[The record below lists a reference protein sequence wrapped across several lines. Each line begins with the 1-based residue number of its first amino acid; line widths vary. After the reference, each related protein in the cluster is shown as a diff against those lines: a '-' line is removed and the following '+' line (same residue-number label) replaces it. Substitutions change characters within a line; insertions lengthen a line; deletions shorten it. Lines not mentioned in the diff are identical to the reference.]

1 MSALATIDLS
11 YLFVLL
17 GTGMVLGLKHAF
29 DADHVAAVSTI
40 VTRTDSLPKSLRYGA
55 VWGGGHTATLLVVGL
70 VVLLFKVT
78 ISDPVAAAFEGIVG
92 LMLIVLGVN
101 VFWSVLPMVG
111 GASTEEHDPSHG
123 HDHSEMPIVWR
134 SMDWRSFVV
143 GAVHGLAGSAA
154 LMLLVLSTVTS
165 VLAGIVYIL
174 VFGVGSILGML
185 FFSGVLALPLFLSG
199 DNARV
204 QQGIEML
211 AGLASFLLGV
221 LIVYEYL
228 AH

>member
-1 MSALATIDLS
+1 MYALATVDLS

-17 GTGMVLGLKHAF
+17 GTGMILGLKHAF
-29 DADHVAAVSTI
+29 DADHIAAVSTL

-78 ISDPVAAAFEGIVG
+78 IPDPVAAAFEGIVG

-101 VFWSVLPMVG
+101 VFWSVLPIG
-111 GASTEEHDPSHG
+111 GASAEEHEPSHG
-123 HDHSEMPIVWR
+123 HGHDAMPIVWR

-165 VLAGIVYIL
+165 VLAGVIYIL

-199 DNARV
+199 DNDRV
-204 QQGIEML
+204 QQSIEML

-228 AH
+228 MH

>member
-1 MSALATIDLS
+1 MYALATVDLS

-17 GTGMVLGLKHAF
+17 GTGMILGLKHAF
-29 DADHVAAVSTI
+29 DADHIAAVSTI
-40 VTRTDSLPKSLRYGA
+40 VTRTDSLPRSLRYGA
-55 VWGGGHTATLLVVGL
+55 VWGSGHTATLLVVGL

-78 ISDPVAAAFEGIVG
+78 IPDPVAAAFEGIVG

-101 VFWSVLPMVG
+101 VFWSVLATNG
-111 GASTEEHDPSHG
+111 DASVEERGQSHG
-123 HDHSEMPIVWR
+123 HDHEGVWTAWR
-134 SMDWRSFVV
+134 SMDWRSFAV

-165 VLAGIVYIL
+165 VLAGVVYIL

-228 AH
+228 MH